1 MKIVIATRNRH
12 KAVELQ
18 TLLHGAGYDAVQLD
32 EIDPDGKIPE
42 VEETGT
48 TFKENALLK
57 ARAIAKATGLPSVA
71 DDTGL
76 EVDALGGA
84 PGIFSARY
92 AGENC
97 TYEDNV
103 KKLLRELSDVADD
116 RRTARFKTVA
126 VYVHKETELSAE
138 GVVEGVI
145 TEKAEGVGGFG
156 YDPVFSVL
164 DMKKTYA
171 QLSDEE
177 KNRISHRGKAVRSLV
192 EKLRQNSIIAETLPN
207 I

>member
-1 MKIVIATRNRH
+1 M
-12 KAVELQ
+12 ELQ
-18 TLLHGAGYDAVQLD
+18 TLLRLSGCDVACLD
-32 EIDPDGKIPE
+32 EVDPHGNIPE
-42 VEETGT
+42 VEETGAS
-48 TFKENALLK
+48 FEENAYLK
-57 ARAIAKATGLPSVA
+57 ARTIAKITGLPSVA

-92 AGENC
+92 AGESC

-103 KKLLRELSDVADD
+103 KKLLSELSGIATD
-116 RRTARFKTVA
+116 RRTARFITVA
-126 VYVHKETELSAE
+126 VYVDKETELSAE

-145 TEKAEGVGGFG
+145 TEKPEGFGGFG

-171 QLSDEE
+171 ELSDEE
-177 KNRISHRGKAVRSLV
+177 KNRVSHRGKAIRSLIK
-192 EKLRQNSIIAETLPN
+192 KLRENGLIADNPS
-207 I
+207 

>member
-32 EIDPDGKIPE
+32 EIDPDNKIPE

-57 ARAIAKATGLPSVA
+57 AQAIAKATGLPA
-71 DDTGL
+71 IGDDTGL

-103 KKLLRELSDVADD
+103 KKLLNELSDVADD

-171 QLSDEE
+171 QLADEE
-177 KNRISHRGKAVRSLV
+177 KNRVSHRGKAIRSLI
-192 EKLRQNSIIAETLPN
+192 EKLRENGLIADNPS
-207 I
+207 

>member
-18 TLLHGAGYDAVQLD
+18 TLLRLSGCDVVCLD
-32 EIDPDGKIPE
+32 EVDPHGNIPE

-48 TFKENALLK
+48 SFEENAFLK
-57 ARAIAKATGLPSVA
+57 ARTIAKITGLPSVA

-92 AGENC
+92 AGESC

-103 KKLLRELSDVADD
+103 KKLLSELSGIATD
-116 RRTARFKTVA
+116 RRTARFITVA
-126 VYVHKETELSAE
+126 VYVDKETELSAE

-145 TEKAEGVGGFG
+145 TEKPEGFGGFG

-171 QLSDEE
+171 ELSDEE
-177 KNRISHRGKAVRSLV
+177 KNRVSHRGKAIRSLIK
-192 EKLRQNSIIAETLPN
+192 KLHENGLIADNPS
-207 I
+207 

>member
-18 TLLHGAGYDAVQLD
+18 TLLHGVGYDAVRLD

-48 TFKENALLK
+48 TFKENAFLK
-57 ARAIAKATGLPSVA
+57 AHSIAKATDLPSVA

-92 AGENC
+92 SGENC

-103 KKLLRELSDVADD
+103 KKLLNELSDVADD

-145 TEKAEGVGGFG
+145 TEKEEGVGGFG

-171 QLSDEE
+171 QLADEE
-177 KNRISHRGKAVRSLV
+177 KNRVSHRGKAIRSLI
-192 EKLRQNSIIAETLPN
+192 EKLHENGLIADNPS
-207 I
+207 

>member
-1 MKIVIATRNRH
+1 M
-12 KAVELQ
+12 ELQ

-32 EIDPDGKIPE
+32 EIDPDNKIPE

-57 ARAIAKATGLPSVA
+57 AQAIAKATGLPSVA

-92 AGENC
+92 SGENC

-116 RRTARFKTVA
+116 RRTAHFKTVA

-138 GVVEGVI
+138 GVVEGII

-171 QLSDEE
+171 QLADEE
-177 KNRISHRGKAVRSLV
+177 KNRVSHRGKAIRSLI
-192 EKLRQNSIIAETLPN
+192 EKLCENGLIADNPS
-207 I
+207 

>member
-18 TLLHGAGYDAVQLD
+18 TLLRLSGCDVVCLD
-32 EIDPDGKIPE
+32 EVDLHVNIPE
-42 VEETGT
+42 VEETET
-48 TFKENALLK
+48 SFEENAFLK
-57 ARAIAKATGLPSVA
+57 ARTIAKITGLPSVA

-92 AGENC
+92 AGESCN
-97 TYEDNV
+97 YEDNV
-103 KKLLRELSDVADD
+103 KKLLSELSGIATD
-116 RRTARFKTVA
+116 RRTARFITVA
-126 VYVHKETELSAE
+126 VYVDKETELSAE

-145 TEKAEGVGGFG
+145 TEKPEGFGGFG

-171 QLSDEE
+171 ELSDEE
-177 KNRISHRGKAVRSLV
+177 KNRVSHRGKAIRSLIK
-192 EKLRQNSIIAETLPN
+192 KLRENGLIADNPS
-207 I
+207 

>member
-57 ARAIAKATGLPSVA
+57 AHAIAKATGLPSVA

-76 EVDALGGA
+76 EVDALEGA

-145 TEKAEGVGGFG
+145 TEKEEGVGGFG

-171 QLSDEE
+171 QLADEE
-177 KNRISHRGKAVRSLV
+177 KNRVSHRGKAIRSLI
-192 EKLRQNSIIAETLPN
+192 EKLRENGLIADNPS
-207 I
+207 

>member
-32 EIDPDGKIPE
+32 EIDPDNIIPE

-57 ARAIAKATGLPSVA
+57 AHAIAKATGLPA
-71 DDTGL
+71 IGDDTGL
-76 EVDALGGA
+76 EVDILGGA

-92 AGENC
+92 SGENC

-126 VYVHKETELSAE
+126 VYVHKETELSAK

-145 TEKAEGVGGFG
+145 TEKEEGVGGFG

-171 QLSDEE
+171 QLADEE
-177 KNRISHRGKAVRSLV
+177 KNRVSHRGKAIRSLI
-192 EKLRQNSIIAETLPN
+192 EKLRENGLIADNPS
-207 I
+207 

>member
-18 TLLHGAGYDAVQLD
+18 TLLHEVGYDAVRLD

-57 ARAIAKATGLPSVA
+57 AHAIAKATGLPSVA

-76 EVDALGGA
+76 EVDALEGA

-145 TEKAEGVGGFG
+145 TEKAEGFGGFG
-156 YDPVFSVL
+156 YDPVFSVW

-171 QLSDEE
+171 QLADEE
-177 KNRISHRGKAVRSLV
+177 KNRVSHRGKAIRSLI
-192 EKLRQNSIIAETLPN
+192 EKLHENGLIADNPS
-207 I
+207 

>member
-32 EIDPDGKIPE
+32 EIDPDNKIPE

-57 ARAIAKATGLPSVA
+57 AQAIAKATGLPA
-71 DDTGL
+71 IGDDTGL

-92 AGENC
+92 SGENC

-116 RRTARFKTVA
+116 RRTAHFKTVA

-145 TEKAEGVGGFG
+145 TEKEEGVGGFG

-171 QLSDEE
+171 QLADKE
-177 KNRISHRGKAVRSLV
+177 KNRVSHRGKAIRSLI
-192 EKLRQNSIIAETLPN
+192 EKLRENGLIADNPS
-207 I
+207 

>member
-18 TLLHGAGYDAVQLD
+18 TLLRGAEYDAVRLD

-57 ARAIAKATGLPSVA
+57 AHAIAKATGLPSVA

-76 EVDALGGA
+76 EVDALEGA

-116 RRTARFKTVA
+116 RRTARFKTIA

-171 QLSDEE
+171 QFADEE
-177 KNRISHRGKAVRSLV
+177 KNRVSHRGKAIRSLI
-192 EKLRQNSIIAETLPN
+192 EKLCENGLIADNPS
-207 I
+207 

>member
-12 KAVELQ
+12 KAMELQ
-18 TLLHGAGYDAVQLD
+18 TLLHGAEYDAVRLD

-57 ARAIAKATGLPSVA
+57 AHAIAKATGLPSVA

-76 EVDALGGA
+76 EVDALEGA

-116 RRTARFKTVA
+116 RRTAHFKTVA

-145 TEKAEGVGGFG
+145 TEKEEGFGGFG
-156 YDPVFSVL
+156 YDPVFSVW
-164 DMKKTYA
+164 DMQKTYA
-171 QLSDEE
+171 QLADEE
-177 KNRISHRGKAVRSLV
+177 KNRVSHRGKAIRSLI
-192 EKLRQNSIIAETLPN
+192 EKLRENGLIADNPS
-207 I
+207 

>member
-18 TLLHGAGYDAVQLD
+18 TLLHGVGYDAVRLD

-57 ARAIAKATGLPSVA
+57 AHAIAKATGLPSVA

-92 AGENC
+92 SGENC

-103 KKLLRELSDVADD
+103 KKLLRELSNVADD

-145 TEKAEGVGGFG
+145 TEKAEGFGGFG
-156 YDPVFSVL
+156 YDPVFSVW

-171 QLSDEE
+171 QLADEE
-177 KNRISHRGKAVRSLV
+177 KNRVSHRGKAIRSLI
-192 EKLRQNSIIAETLPN
+192 EKLHENGLIADNPS
-207 I
+207 

>member
-18 TLLHGAGYDAVQLD
+18 TLLRLSGCDVVCLD
-32 EIDPDGKIPE
+32 EVDLHGNIPE

-48 TFKENALLK
+48 SFEENAFLK
-57 ARAIAKATGLPSVA
+57 ARTIAKITGLPSVA

-92 AGENC
+92 AGESC

-103 KKLLRELSDVADD
+103 KKLLSELSGIATD
-116 RRTARFKTVA
+116 RRTARFITVA
-126 VYVHKETELSAE
+126 VYVDKETELSAE

-145 TEKAEGVGGFG
+145 TEKPEGFGGFG

-171 QLSDEE
+171 ELSDEE
-177 KNRISHRGKAVRSLV
+177 KNRVSHRGKAIRSLIK
-192 EKLRQNSIIAETLPN
+192 KLRENGLIADNPS
-207 I
+207 

>member
-32 EIDPDGKIPE
+32 EIDPDNIIPE

-57 ARAIAKATGLPSVA
+57 AQAIAKATGLPA
-71 DDTGL
+71 IGDDTGL

-145 TEKAEGVGGFG
+145 TEKEEGVGGFG

-171 QLSDEE
+171 QLADEE
-177 KNRISHRGKAVRSLV
+177 KNRVSHRGKAIRSLI
-192 EKLRQNSIIAETLPN
+192 EKLRENGLIADNPS
-207 I
+207 

>member
-1 MKIVIATRNRH
+1 
-12 KAVELQ
+12 VELQ

-32 EIDPDGKIPE
+32 EIDPDNKIPE

-57 ARAIAKATGLPSVA
+57 AQAIAKATGLPA
-71 DDTGL
+71 IGDDTGL

-145 TEKAEGVGGFG
+145 TEKEEGVGGFG

-171 QLSDEE
+171 QLADEE
-177 KNRISHRGKAVRSLV
+177 KNRVSHRGKAIRSLI
-192 EKLRQNSIIAETLPN
+192 EKLRENGLIADNPS
-207 I
+207 

>member
-18 TLLHGAGYDAVQLD
+18 TLLHGAEYDAVRLD

-57 ARAIAKATGLPSVA
+57 AHAIAKATGLPSVA

-76 EVDALGGA
+76 EVDALEGA

-145 TEKAEGVGGFG
+145 TEKAEGFGGFG
-156 YDPVFSVL
+156 YDPVFSVW

-171 QLSDEE
+171 QLADEE
-177 KNRISHRGKAVRSLV
+177 KNRVSHRGKAIRSLI
-192 EKLRQNSIIAETLPN
+192 EKLRENGLIADNPS
-207 I
+207 

>member
-18 TLLHGAGYDAVQLD
+18 TLLHGVGYDAVRLD

-42 VEETGT
+42 VEETGI

-57 ARAIAKATGLPSVA
+57 AHAIAKATGLPA
-71 DDTGL
+71 IGDDTGL

-145 TEKAEGVGGFG
+145 TEKEEGVGGFG

-171 QLSDEE
+171 QLADEE
-177 KNRISHRGKAVRSLV
+177 KNRVSHRGKAIRSLI
-192 EKLRQNSIIAETLPN
+192 EKLHENGLIADNPS
-207 I
+207 

>member
-1 MKIVIATRNRH
+1 M
-12 KAVELQ
+12 ELQ

-42 VEETGT
+42 VDETGT

-57 ARAIAKATGLPSVA
+57 AHAIAKATGLPSVA

-92 AGENC
+92 SGENC

-145 TEKAEGVGGFG
+145 TEKAEGFGGFG

-171 QLSDEE
+171 QLADEE
-177 KNRISHRGKAVRSLV
+177 KNRVSHRGKAIRSLI
-192 EKLRQNSIIAETLPN
+192 EKLRENGLIADNPS
-207 I
+207 

>member
-1 MKIVIATRNRH
+1 MKIVIATRNRY

-18 TLLHGAGYDAVQLD
+18 TLLHGARYDVVRLD
-32 EIDPDGKIPE
+32 DFDPDGKIPE

-57 ARAIAKATGLPSVA
+57 AHAVAKATGLPSIA

-103 KKLLRELSDVADD
+103 KKLLRNLSDMAED
-116 RRTARFKTVA
+116 RRTARFNTVA
-126 VYVHKETELSAE
+126 VYVHKETELFAE
-138 GVVEGVI
+138 GVVDGLI
-145 TEKAEGVGGFG
+145 TEKEEGFGGFG

-164 DMKKTYA
+164 YMKKTYA
-171 QLSDEE
+171 QLADEE
-177 KNRISHRGKAVRSLV
+177 KNRVSHRGKAIRSLI
-192 EKLRQNSIIAETLPN
+192 EKLRENGLIADNPS
-207 I
+207 

>member
-57 ARAIAKATGLPSVA
+57 AQAIAKATGLPAIA

-76 EVDALGGA
+76 EVDALEGA

-145 TEKAEGVGGFG
+145 TEKEEGVGGFG

-171 QLSDEE
+171 QLADEE
-177 KNRISHRGKAVRSLV
+177 KNRVSHRGKAIRSLI
-192 EKLRQNSIIAETLPN
+192 EKLRENGLIADNPS
-207 I
+207 

>member
-57 ARAIAKATGLPSVA
+57 AHAIAKATGLPSVA

-116 RRTARFKTVA
+116 RRTAHFKTVA

-171 QLSDEE
+171 QLADEE
-177 KNRISHRGKAVRSLV
+177 KNRVSHRGKAIRSLI
-192 EKLRQNSIIAETLPN
+192 EKLRENGLIADNPS
-207 I
+207 

>member
-18 TLLHGAGYDAVQLD
+18 TLLHGVGYDAVRLD

-57 ARAIAKATGLPSVA
+57 AHAIAKATGLPSVA

-92 AGENC
+92 SGENC

-103 KKLLRELSDVADD
+103 KKLLNELSDVADD

-145 TEKAEGVGGFG
+145 TEKAEGFGGFG
-156 YDPVFSVL
+156 YDPVFSVW

-171 QLSDEE
+171 QLADEE
-177 KNRISHRGKAVRSLV
+177 KNRVSHRGKAIRSLI
-192 EKLRQNSIIAETLPN
+192 EKLHENGLIADNPS
-207 I
+207 

>member
-18 TLLHGAGYDAVQLD
+18 TLLHGAGYNAVRLD

-57 ARAIAKATGLPSVA
+57 AHAIAKATGLPSVA

-103 KKLLRELSDVADD
+103 KKLLRELSDVGDD

-145 TEKAEGVGGFG
+145 TEKAEGFGGFG

-171 QLSDEE
+171 QLADEE
-177 KNRISHRGKAVRSLV
+177 KNRVSHRGKAIRSLI
-192 EKLRQNSIIAETLPN
+192 EKLHENGLIADNPS
-207 I
+207 

>member
-18 TLLHGAGYDAVQLD
+18 TLLHGAEYDAVRLD

-57 ARAIAKATGLPSVA
+57 AHAIAKATGLPSVA

-145 TEKAEGVGGFG
+145 TEKEEGVGGFG

-171 QLSDEE
+171 QLADEE
-177 KNRISHRGKAVRSLV
+177 KNRVSHRGKAIRSLI
-192 EKLRQNSIIAETLPN
+192 EKLRENGLIADNPS
-207 I
+207 

>member
-18 TLLHGAGYDAVQLD
+18 TLLHGVGYDAVRLD

-57 ARAIAKATGLPSVA
+57 AQAIAKATGLPA
-71 DDTGL
+71 IGDDTGL

-92 AGENC
+92 SGENC

-116 RRTARFKTVA
+116 RRKARFKTVA

-145 TEKAEGVGGFG
+145 TEKEEGVGGFG

-171 QLSDEE
+171 QLADEE
-177 KNRISHRGKAVRSLV
+177 KNRVSHRGKAIRSLI
-192 EKLRQNSIIAETLPN
+192 EKLRENGLIADNPS
-207 I
+207 

>member
-32 EIDPDGKIPE
+32 EIDPDNIIPE

-57 ARAIAKATGLPSVA
+57 AHAIAKATGLPA
-71 DDTGL
+71 IGDDTGL
-76 EVDALGGA
+76 EVDILGGA

-171 QLSDEE
+171 QLADEE
-177 KNRISHRGKAVRSLV
+177 KNRVSHRGKAIRSLI
-192 EKLRQNSIIAETLPN
+192 EKLRENGLIADNPS
-207 I
+207 

>member
-32 EIDPDGKIPE
+32 EIDPDNIIPE

-57 ARAIAKATGLPSVA
+57 AHAIAKATGLPA
-71 DDTGL
+71 IGDDTGL

-92 AGENC
+92 SGENC

-145 TEKAEGVGGFG
+145 TEKEEGVGGFG

-171 QLSDEE
+171 QLADEE
-177 KNRISHRGKAVRSLV
+177 KNRVSHRGKAIRSLI
-192 EKLRQNSIIAETLPN
+192 EKLRENGLIADNPS
-207 I
+207 

>member
-18 TLLHGAGYDAVQLD
+18 TLLHGAGYDAVRLD

-57 ARAIAKATGLPSVA
+57 AHAIAKATGLPSVA

-171 QLSDEE
+171 QLADEE
-177 KNRISHRGKAVRSLV
+177 KNRVSHRGKAIRSLI
-192 EKLRQNSIIAETLPN
+192 EKLRENGLIADNPS
-207 I
+207 

>member
-18 TLLHGAGYDAVQLD
+18 TLLHGVGYDAVRLD

-57 ARAIAKATGLPSVA
+57 AHAIAKATGLPSVA

-92 AGENC
+92 SGENC

-145 TEKAEGVGGFG
+145 TEKAEGFGGFG
-156 YDPVFSVL
+156 YDPVFSVW

-171 QLSDEE
+171 QLADDE
-177 KNRISHRGKAVRSLV
+177 KNRVSHRGKAIRSLI
-192 EKLRQNSIIAETLPN
+192 EKLHENGLIADNPS
-207 I
+207 

>member
-1 MKIVIATRNRH
+1 M
-12 KAVELQ
+12 ELQ
-18 TLLHGAGYDAVQLD
+18 TLLRLSGCDVVCLD
-32 EIDPDGKIPE
+32 EVDLHGNIPE

-48 TFKENALLK
+48 SFEENAFLK
-57 ARAIAKATGLPSVA
+57 ARTIAKITGLPSVA

-92 AGENC
+92 AGESC

-103 KKLLRELSDVADD
+103 KKLLSELSGIATD
-116 RRTARFKTVA
+116 RRTARFITVA
-126 VYVHKETELSAE
+126 VYVDKETELSAE

-145 TEKAEGVGGFG
+145 TEKPEGFGGFG

-171 QLSDEE
+171 ELSDEE
-177 KNRISHRGKAVRSLV
+177 KNRVSHRGKAIRSLIK
-192 EKLRQNSIIAETLPN
+192 KLRENGLIADNPS
-207 I
+207 

>member
-18 TLLHGAGYDAVQLD
+18 TLLHGVGYDAVRLD

-57 ARAIAKATGLPSVA
+57 AHAIAKATGLPA
-71 DDTGL
+71 IGDDTGL
-76 EVDALGGA
+76 EVDILGGA

-92 AGENC
+92 SGENC

-145 TEKAEGVGGFG
+145 TEKEEGVGGFG

-171 QLSDEE
+171 QLADEE
-177 KNRISHRGKAVRSLV
+177 KNRVSHRGKAIRSLIK
-192 EKLRQNSIIAETLPN
+192 KLRENGLIADNPS
-207 I
+207 

>member
-32 EIDPDGKIPE
+32 EIDPDNKIPE

-48 TFKENALLK
+48 TFKENAFLK
-57 ARAIAKATGLPSVA
+57 AHAISKATGLPSVA

-145 TEKAEGVGGFG
+145 TEKEEGVGGFG

-171 QLSDEE
+171 QLADEE
-177 KNRISHRGKAVRSLV
+177 KNRVSHRGKAIRSLI
-192 EKLRQNSIIAETLPN
+192 EKLRENGLIADNPS
-207 I
+207 

>member
-32 EIDPDGKIPE
+32 EIDPDNIIPE

-57 ARAIAKATGLPSVA
+57 AHAIAKATGLPA
-71 DDTGL
+71 IGDDTGL
-76 EVDALGGA
+76 EVDILGGA

-145 TEKAEGVGGFG
+145 TEKAEGFGGFG
-156 YDPVFSVL
+156 YDPVFSVW

-171 QLSDEE
+171 QLADEE
-177 KNRISHRGKAVRSLV
+177 KNRVSHRGKAIRSLI
-192 EKLRQNSIIAETLPN
+192 EKLCENGLIADNPS
-207 I
+207 

>member
-18 TLLHGAGYDAVQLD
+18 TLLRGAEYDAVRLD

-57 ARAIAKATGLPSVA
+57 AHAIAKATGLPSVA

-138 GVVEGVI
+138 RVVEGVI
-145 TEKAEGVGGFG
+145 TEKEEGVGGFG

-171 QLSDEE
+171 QLADEE
-177 KNRISHRGKAVRSLV
+177 KNRVSHRGKAIRSLI
-192 EKLRQNSIIAETLPN
+192 EKLRENGLIADNPS
-207 I
+207 

>member
-57 ARAIAKATGLPSVA
+57 AQAIAKAPGLPA
-71 DDTGL
+71 IGDDTGG
-76 EVDALGGA
+76 EGDALGGA

-145 TEKAEGVGGFG
+145 TEKEEGVGGFG

-171 QLSDEE
+171 QLADEE
-177 KNRISHRGKAVRSLV
+177 KNRVSHRGKAIRSLI
-192 EKLRQNSIIAETLPN
+192 EKLRENGLIADNPS
-207 I
+207 

>member
-1 MKIVIATRNRH
+1 M
-12 KAVELQ
+12 ELQ
-18 TLLHGAGYDAVQLD
+18 TLLYGAGYNAVQLD

-57 ARAIAKATGLPSVA
+57 AHAIAKATGLPSVA

-126 VYVHKETELSAE
+126 VYAHKETELSAE

-145 TEKAEGVGGFG
+145 AEKAEGVGGFG

-171 QLSDEE
+171 QFADEE
-177 KNRISHRGKAVRSLV
+177 KNRVSHRGKAIRSLI
-192 EKLRQNSIIAETLPN
+192 EKLHENGLIADNPS
-207 I
+207 

>member
-32 EIDPDGKIPE
+32 EIDPDNIIPE

-57 ARAIAKATGLPSVA
+57 AHAIAKATGLPA
-71 DDTGL
+71 IGDDTGL

-92 AGENC
+92 SGENC

-145 TEKAEGVGGFG
+145 TEKEEGVGGFG

-171 QLSDEE
+171 QLADEE
-177 KNRISHRGKAVRSLV
+177 KNRVSHRGKAIRSLI
-192 EKLRQNSIIAETLPN
+192 EKLRENGLIADIPS
-207 I
+207 